1 MTEVM
6 ALDIPAKFS
15 VLNVLRE
22 EFTRSVAHLFPSTEQ
37 SVLPRI
43 N

>member
-6 ALDIPAKFS
+6 ALEIPVRFS
-15 VLNVLRE
+15 ALNVLRE
-22 EFTRSVAHLFPSTEQ
+22 EFTRSIAHLYPKTEQ
-37 SVLPRI
+37 SVLPKI